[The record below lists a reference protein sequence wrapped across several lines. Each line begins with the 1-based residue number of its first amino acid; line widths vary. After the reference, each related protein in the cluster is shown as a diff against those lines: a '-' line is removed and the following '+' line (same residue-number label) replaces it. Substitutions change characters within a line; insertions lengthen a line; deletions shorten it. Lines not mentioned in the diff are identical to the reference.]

1 MATNDDDD
9 LVGISDCTV
18 TSVTQQL
25 KQLHNN
31 GADISNLVA
40 NFYANEGIDGPENT
54 PATTTVD
61 ATTVNNNPNNEAGL
75 FTQPDEETEST
86 TSTVVDSMFLS
97 NGQLIYTKKL
107 FETLPKEHHQE
118 VTNSII

>member
-40 NFYANEGIDGPENT
+40 NFMQTKELMGPR
-54 PATTTVD
+54 
-61 ATTVNNNPNNEAGL
+61 L
-75 FTQPDEETEST
+75 RQQPPP
-86 TSTVVDSMFLS
+86 SM
-97 NGQLIYTKKL
+97 
-107 FETLPKEHHQE
+107 PRP
-118 VTNSII
+118 